1 MIMVLPNIEEESNV
15 SDIVPNYI
23 REKYSSF
30 YDIIKSIISNLEDY
44 TKEVDVEITKD
55 YKLNKDIKELTK
67 NKSNLVVNELD
78 INKEIIEEG
87 HFSKDIPH
95 LITKEE
101 QALMDFGTKVHEV
114 LELMDFKENNLDKF
128 NVDDSIKDKI
138 NKFLN
143 TELIKNNID
152 SNMYKEYE
160 FIYNEDNQKL
170 HGIIDLL
177 IENEDKMIIVDYKLK
192 NIDDS
197 NYDKQLNGYRKYI
210 MEKTNKETYCYL
222 YSILDEKYREINYE

>member
-1 MIMVLPNIEEESNV
+1 
-15 SDIVPNYI
+15 
-23 REKYSSF
+23 
-30 YDIIKSIISNLEDY
+30 
-44 TKEVDVEITKD
+44 
-55 YKLNKDIKELTK
+55 
-67 NKSNLVVNELD
+67 
-78 INKEIIEEG
+78 
-87 HFSKDIPH
+87 
-95 LITKEE
+95 
-101 QALMDFGTKVHEV
+101 MDFGTKVHEV

-192 NIDDS
+192 SIDDS